1 LISLEKQGNEKQ
13 KKNRLGLP
21 SVCGRTKFFPSSF
34 LFSGFFFTFL
44 FLGNAPAFAQAVDA
58 GTISRQLDLT
68 LPTLPSPS
76 SRDLSNPP
84 SPAPAPRVKEP
95 VKKEVQP
102 SGAIPVWEED
112 RDPPDEQTLGAPI
125 KEIHIIAS
133 HYREEINKIIDENLF
148 NNDAVGGKVLASVR
162 SKIWDLFIQKGSLV
176 HVAFKLIP
184 NPRKRETS
192 VLLVRVSEIT
202 IQEIVIRTEGNESVC
217 ASNQD
222 SIRKNIAREFKE
234 GNILNLQALDARIKH
249 RLRLGDYNLRVS
261 LEPIDSTKIRIVVF
275 VSTKEESEPELLIQN
290 DNAGMRA
297 FGQNRLIG
305 VAGVSNVGVSGDRV
319 NVTTLKTMD
328 FERGQYKGLYY
339 ARGEY
344 DAPLTDMEMRGVGWL
359 SAMHYDGVKGA
370 SANPDSNGEAYEIG
384 VGLSKPLLTRKE
396 SILDGRMEFV
406 EKIETDRFNDKL
418 ILSQKKSH
426 NGRVKLNGTAR
437 LTENQLL
444 SYGLAT
450 TLGSLDLSGS
460 SSSLAQDRAGPETNG
475 LFSKIEANSSW
486 FAVLDEAKKTDLR
499 VNTRGQIAT
508 NNLDSMEKFTLGG
521 SSGMRAFGP
530 GEASGDAGLL
540 MNAEAGYTLFGRLR
554 TAAFYDAG
562 LVHRNMIDY
571 GDTSLPGS
579 YLLQDVGVMLSM
591 AYQRINSTFTFA
603 HQVGSNP
610 GEDSNGSD
618 SDGLKRQYRLWYT
631 LSYTY

>member
-1 LISLEKQGNEKQ
+1 LISLERQGKEKQ
-13 KKNRLGLP
+13 RKNRSALSSIYGIEKL
-21 SVCGRTKFFPSSF
+21 SPSSF
-34 LFSGFFFTFL
+34 LFFGLLFTFL
-44 FLGNAPAFAQAVDA
+44 FLGNTSAFAQAADA

-84 SPAPAPRVKEP
+84 SPAPAPQVKAP
-95 VKKEVQP
+95 VKKETQS

-148 NNDAVGGKVLASVR
+148 NNAAVGSKVLAAVR

-202 IQEIVIRTEGNESVC
+202 IQEIIIRTEGAESVP
-217 ASNQD
+217 ASDQEA
-222 SIRKNIAREFKE
+222 IRKNVARAFKE
-234 GNILNLQALDARIKH
+234 GNILNLQKLDAHIKH

-261 LEPIDSTKIRIVVF
+261 LESVDSTKIRIVVF
-275 VSTKEESEPELLIQN
+275 VSTKMESEPELLIQN

-297 FGQNRLIG
+297 FGQNRLVG

-344 DAPLTDMEMRGVGWL
+344 DAPLTKVEMRGVGWL

-384 VGLSKPLLTRKE
+384 AGLTKPLLTSKK
-396 SILDGRMEFV
+396 SILDGRVEFV
-406 EKIETDRFNDKL
+406 EKIETDRFDAKT
-418 ILSQKKSH
+418 ILSQKMSH
-426 NGRVKLNGTAR
+426 DGRIKLNGTTR

-460 SSSLAQDRAGPETNG
+460 SSALAQDQAGPKTDG

-486 FAVLDEAKKTDLR
+486 MAMLDEAKKTDLR
-499 VNTRGQIAT
+499 VNARGQIAT

-521 SSGMRAFGP
+521 ASGMRAFGP

-540 MNAEAGYTLFGRLR
+540 VNAETGYVLTGGIR

-562 LVHRNMIDY
+562 LVRRNMMDY

-603 HQVGSNP
+603 HQVGPNP
-610 GEDSNGSD
+610 GLDSNGAD
-618 SDGLKRQYRLWYT
+618 TDGLKRQYRLWYT